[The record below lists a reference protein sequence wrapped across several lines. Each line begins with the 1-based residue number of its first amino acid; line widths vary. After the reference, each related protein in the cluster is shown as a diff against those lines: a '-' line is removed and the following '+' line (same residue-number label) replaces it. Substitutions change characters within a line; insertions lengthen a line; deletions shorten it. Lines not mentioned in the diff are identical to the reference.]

1 MKNLTISLAVLLL
14 ATTAFARGATITKE
28 SIVSGGK
35 TRTFYLFVPERPA
48 GSPPAPLLVTL
59 HGSGRNG
66 KILLD
71 HWQKLAEKEG
81 IVLAGPDSIDT
92 KQWSYPV
99 DGPDFLRDVI
109 DAVKRKTPIDP
120 RRVYL
125 FGHSAGAGFALE
137 MSLIEST
144 YFAATAIHAGAL
156 PLLDFPVIQTASRKI
171 PISIQVGT
179 EDPYFPLA
187 DVRRTRDELVKN
199 GFPVVM
205 REIKFHDHDYYRLS
219 RDINDEAWG
228 FLKKY
233 ALDSDPT
240 YVAYATN

>member
-1 MKNLTISLAVLLL
+1 MKTLTISLTVLLL
-14 ATTAFARGATITKE
+14 TTTAFARGAAITKE

-35 TRTFYLFVPERPA
+35 TRTFYLFVPERLA
-48 GSPPAPLLVTL
+48 GSAPAPLLITL

-81 IVLAGPDSIDT
+81 IVLAGPDSTDT
-92 KQWSYPV
+92 RMWSYPV
-99 DGPDFLRDVI
+99 DGPELLRDIVE
-109 DAVKRKTPIDP
+109 AAKKKTSIDP

-137 MSLIEST
+137 MSLIESV

-156 PLLDFPVIQTASRKI
+156 PLSDFPVIETASRKI

-179 EDPYFPLA
+179 EDQYFPLA

-205 REIKFHDHDYYRLS
+205 REIKFHDHDYYRMS
-219 RDINDEAWG
+219 RDINEEAWG

-233 ALDSDPT
+233 SLDADPN
-240 YVAYATN
+240 YVAYAPH